1 MSRRICITGIG
12 IVCPLGS
19 NMSVVWDR
27 IMSGKSGIVSANAFA
42 GQTKSGVLGLVPR
55 DEFDFNH
62 PMFAAHPSK
71 VNPKNLSNF
80 IKYALHA
87 TQEAFE
93 DANLLDIKNPDRVG
107 VTIGNGLGALDIIEQ
122 KSLAYAGLEVDK
134 RDPASVLRC
143 YTPYFI
149 PLSLPSL
156 ASGNVSM
163 YFGLKGPNRSV
174 NAACASGLYSI
185 EDAASMIKNDDAD
198 IVVTGAT
205 ESTVSFLA
213 LAGFDA
219 MTALSRKHNDT
230 PGTASRPYDK
240 SRDGF
245 VLAEG
250 AGVLIL
256 EDMEHALHRGAKIY
270 AEYLGSGMTADAH
283 NISAP
288 SGEGAV
294 RAMRIAL
301 QKAKLRADQID
312 YIGVHATSTPI
323 GDKTE
328 IESIRHVFGDK
339 IPTLSAV
346 KSSVGH
352 MLAAASGVESVLL
365 MKTLET
371 GQIPPTINVQDPE
384 DFVSDIDYVPD
395 IGRKQDVKYAL
406 KNSFGF
412 GGTNAASIFKKFD
425 TKDL

>member
-1 MSRRICITGIG
+1 MSKRICITGIG
-12 IVCPLGS
+12 VVCPLGS
-19 NMSVVWDR
+19 NMGLVWDR
-27 IMSGKSGIVSANAFA
+27 IMSGKSGIVSADAFV
-42 GQTKSGVLGLVPR
+42 GKTKSGVLGLVPR

-62 PMFAAHPSK
+62 AMFAAHPSK

-80 IKYALHA
+80 IKYALVA
-87 TQEAFE
+87 TQEALE
-93 DANLLDIKNPDRVG
+93 DANLLNINDPERVG
-107 VTIGNGLGALDIIEQ
+107 VSIGNGLGALDIIEQ
-122 KSLAYAGLEVDK
+122 KSFTYSELSVH
-134 RDPASVLRC
+134 DPNSVLRC
-143 YTPYFI
+143 YSPYFI
-149 PLSLPSL
+149 PSALPSL

-163 YFGLKGPNRSV
+163 YFGLKGPNRSI

-185 EDAASMIKNDDAD
+185 DDAASMIKNDDAD
-198 IVVTGAT
+198 IVVSGAT
-205 ESTVSFLA
+205 ESTISFLA

-230 PGTASRPYDK
+230 PSTASRPYDK

-250 AGVLIL
+250 AGILIL
-256 EDMEHALHRGAKIY
+256 EDMEHALKRGAKIY

-283 NISAP
+283 NISSP

-301 QKAKLRADQID
+301 QKAKLKPDQID

-346 KSSVGH
+346 KSSIGH
-352 MLAAASGVESVLL
+352 MLAAASGVETALL
-365 MKTLET
+365 IKTLDT

-395 IGRKQDVKYAL
+395 IGRKQDVKFAL

-425 TKDL
+425 PADL